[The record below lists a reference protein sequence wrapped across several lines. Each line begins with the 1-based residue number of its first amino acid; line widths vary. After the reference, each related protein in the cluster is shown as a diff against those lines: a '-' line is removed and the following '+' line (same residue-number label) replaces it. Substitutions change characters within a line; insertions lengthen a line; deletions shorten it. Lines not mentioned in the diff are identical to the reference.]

1 MQWTIGKCWYEVT
14 TMVNI
19 VNSKDQDQFSTTK
32 YLIKIDYSV
41 KGIVSD
47 FDIIG
52 ALFGQTEG
60 LLNDLELRELQK
72 TGRIGR
78 IQVQQNKSEK
88 GISKGQILIPS
99 SLDRVETAILAAT
112 IESVDRVGPCSAQM
126 KLMKIE
132 DIREDKR
139 KKIMDRATELLQQW
153 EQNTP
158 LKEEVGETILT
169 KLRTGELVLF
179 GSEKLPAGEDVESAQ
194 QIIICE
200 GAADVKAL
208 MRAGFKN
215 AIATQG
221 TSVPKTIIELSKKK
235 STIAFVDN
243 DRGGQMILN
252 ELLQVADIDYIAQ
265 PAIRGEMVEDLTRK
279 EIIKYLK
286 NKVTLQEFLMN
297 RDRDKKYNG
306 SKINHRDNSKRNYT
320 SRNKNSRSDNNY
332 SRTDKRRR
340 NQFPTK
346 SKFPKSRKP
355 VQKREEPIPVEPVDP
370 IIVEQMKS
378 MLASNEALGLDTD
391 QKELFRVGN
400 TQVYS
405 TLDNTKNTS
414 ILILDGV
421 VSQRLLDKASQCGV
435 KKIFAVNYNKNLD
448 KKSVKDVKLLL
459 FKDYLS

>member
-1 MQWTIGKCWYEVT
+1 
-14 TMVNI
+14 MVNI
-19 VNSKDQDQFSTTK
+19 VDSKDQDQFTTTK
-32 YLIKIDYSV
+32 YIIKIDYNV

-72 TGRIGR
+72 SGRIGR
-78 IQVQQNKSEK
+78 IQVQQNKAEK

-126 KLMKIE
+126 QLVQIQ

-158 LKEEVGETILT
+158 LKEEVGESILS
-169 KLRTGELVLF
+169 KLRTGELVHY
-179 GSEKLPAGEDVESAQ
+179 GPEELPAGEDVESSQ

-243 DRGGQMILN
+243 DRGGQMILE

-286 NKVTLQEFLMN
+286 NKVTLQEYLIN
-297 RDRDKKYNG
+297 KDKEIKQNG
-306 SKINHRDNSKRNYT
+306 NDHNHRNDSKRDYGSRT
-320 SRNKNSRSDNNY
+320 KSSRNDGQH

-340 NQFPTK
+340 SQFPSSK
-346 SKFPKSRKP
+346 SKFPSKTRKP
-355 VQKREEPIPVEPVDP
+355 PTRRDSIPKDNVDP
-370 IIVEQMKS
+370 AIIEQIKS
-378 MLASNEALGLDTD
+378 ILATNEALGLDGD
-391 QKELFRVGN
+391 KKELFRVGN
-400 TQVYS
+400 TKVYS
-405 TLDNTKNTS
+405 TIDATESLS
-414 ILILDGV
+414 VLILDGV
-421 VSQRLLDKASQCGV
+421 VSQRLLDKASERGV
-435 KKIFAVNYNKNLD
+435 KSIFAVNYVKNLD
-448 KKSVKDVKLLL
+448 MEKHQNVKLYL
-459 FKDYLS
+459 FRDYV

>member
-1 MQWTIGKCWYEVT
+1 
-14 TMVNI
+14 MVNI

-32 YLIKIDYSV
+32 YIIKIDYSV

-60 LLNDLELRELQK
+60 LLNDLELREMQK

-126 KLMKIE
+126 KLLKIE

-153 EQNTP
+153 EQDTP

-169 KLRTGELVLF
+169 KLRTGELIQY
-179 GSEKLPAGEDVESAQ
+179 GPENLPAGEDVETAQ

-243 DRGGQMILN
+243 DRGGEMILN
-252 ELLQVADIDYIAQ
+252 ELLQVADMDYIAQ

-297 RDRDKKYNG
+297 RDKEKKSYDNHNNDKN
-306 SKINHRDNSKRNYT
+306 DSKRDSSSRT
-320 SRNKNSRSDNNY
+320 KSSRNGTNSTRV
-332 SRTDKRRR
+332 DKRRTSR
-340 NQFPTK
+340 DPTSK
-346 SKFPKSRKP
+346 SKFTPKSRRSAPKSDP
-355 VQKREEPIPVEPVDP
+355 VPIEPVDP
-370 IIVEQMKS
+370 VVIEQMKS
-378 MLASNEALGLDTD
+378 ILATNEALGLDTS
-391 QKELFRVGN
+391 KNELFRVGN

-405 TLDNTKNTS
+405 TLENTENTDT
-414 ILILDGV
+414 LILDGV
-421 VSQRLLDKASQCGV
+421 VSQRLLDKASENGV
-435 KKIFAVNYNKNLD
+435 KTIFAVNYNKNLD
-448 KKSVKDVKLLL
+448 AKTKRNVKLHL

>member
-1 MQWTIGKCWYEVT
+1 
-14 TMVNI
+14 MVNI
-19 VNSKDQDQFSTTK
+19 VDSKDQDQFTTTK
-32 YLIKIDYSV
+32 YIIKIDYNV
-41 KGIVSD
+41 KGLVSD

-78 IQVQQNKSEK
+78 IQVQQNKSQK

-126 KLMKIE
+126 QLMKIE

-139 KKIMDRATELLQQW
+139 KKIMDRATELLRDW

-158 LKEEVGETILT
+158 LKEEVGENILT
-169 KLRTGELVLF
+169 KLRTGELIHF
-179 GSEKLPAGEDVESAQ
+179 GNDKLPAGEDVETAQ

-243 DRGGQMILN
+243 DRGGQMILD

-297 RDRDKKYNG
+297 RDKAKKHNG
-306 SKINHRDNSKRNYT
+306 NGHNHKNYPKREYT
-320 SRNKNSRSDNNY
+320 SRSKSSRDGP
-332 SRTDKRRR
+332 RDKRRR
-340 NQFPTK
+340 SSFPTSK
-346 SKFPKSRKP
+346 SKYGSKSRRP
-355 VQKREEPIPVEPVDP
+355 DTPRREPTPKEPVDP
-370 IIVEQMKS
+370 AVIEQMKS
-378 MLASNEALGLDTD
+378 ILASNEALGLSSD
-391 QKELFRVGN
+391 QKEVFRVGN
-400 TQVYS
+400 TKVYT
-405 TLDNTKNTS
+405 TLDENDQVP

-421 VSQRLLDKASQCGV
+421 VSQRLLDKAAERGV
-435 KKIFAVNYNKNLD
+435 KTIFAVNYTKNLD
-448 KKSVKDVKLLL
+448 TKASKHIKLHL
-459 FKDYLS
+459 FQDYL

>member
-1 MQWTIGKCWYEVT
+1 
-14 TMVNI
+14 MVNI
-19 VNSKDQDQFSTTK
+19 VNSKDNDQFSTTK

-126 KLMKIE
+126 KLMQIQ

-169 KLRTGELVLF
+169 KLRTGELILF
-179 GSEKLPAGEDVESAQ
+179 GPEKLPAGEDVESAQ

-235 STIAFVDN
+235 STIAFLDR
-243 DRGGQMILN
+243 DRGGEMILN
-252 ELLQVADIDYIAQ
+252 ELLQVADMDYIAQ

-286 NKVTLQEFLMN
+286 NKVTLQEFLLN
-297 RDRDKKYNG
+297 RDKKSNG
-306 SKINHRDNSKRNYT
+306 KRYSGRSDSRRNFS
-320 SRNKNSRSDNNY
+320 SRNKNSRNSSSY
-332 SRTDKRRR
+332 SRTDKRRSDR
-340 NQFPTK
+340 GSSNKP
-346 SKFPKSRKP
+346 KFTPKSRRPAPKSEP
-355 VQKREEPIPVEPVDP
+355 VPIEPVDP
-370 IIVEQMKS
+370 AIVEQMKS
-378 MLASNEALGLDTD
+378 ILATNEALGLDSSK
-391 QKELFRVGN
+391 KEVFRVGN
-400 TQVYS
+400 TQVY
-405 TLDNTKNTS
+405 TILEKTKNAD

-421 VSQRLLDKASQCGV
+421 VSQRLLDKASESGI
-435 KKIFAVNYNKNLD
+435 KRIFAVNYNKNLD
-448 KKSVKDVKLLL
+448 EKSKRNVKLHL

>member
-1 MQWTIGKCWYEVT
+1 MT
-14 TMVNI
+14 NI
-19 VNSKDQDQFSTTK
+19 DNSNDQFSTTK
-32 YLIKIDYSV
+32 YIIKIDYNV
-41 KGIVSD
+41 KGVISD
-47 FDIIG
+47 FDLIG

-153 EQNTP
+153 EQDTP

-169 KLRTGELVLF
+169 KLRTGELVEY

-297 RDRDKKYNG
+297 RDKKGNG
-306 SKINHRDNSKRNYT
+306 EPQNHKNDSKRVSSARSRTPT
-320 SRNKNSRSDNNY
+320 SRNGQVSRP
-332 SRTDKRRR
+332 DKRKRTTTPVDKPKFSKTRR
-340 NQFPTK
+340 QSPRSEPT
-346 SKFPKSRKP
+346 
-355 VQKREEPIPVEPVDP
+355 PVEPVAP
-370 IIVEQMKS
+370 ELLEQMKS
-378 MLASNEALGLDTD
+378 ILASNEALGLDSN

-405 TLDNTKNTS
+405 TLENTENTS
-414 ILILDGV
+414 TLILDGV
-421 VSQRLLDKASQCGV
+421 VSQRLLDKASECGV
-435 KKIFAVNYNKNLD
+435 KTIFAVNYNKNLD
-448 KKSVKDVKLLL
+448 KKTNKDVSLRL
-459 FKDYLS
+459 FNDYVS

>member
-1 MQWTIGKCWYEVT
+1 
-14 TMVNI
+14 MVNI
-19 VNSKDQDQFSTTK
+19 VNSKDNDQFSTTK
-32 YLIKIDYSV
+32 YIIKIDYSV

-126 KLMKIE
+126 KLMQIQ

-169 KLRTGELVLF
+169 KLRTGELVLY
-179 GSEKLPAGEDVESAQ
+179 GPEKLPAGEDVETAQ

-252 ELLQVADIDYIAQ
+252 ELLQVADMDYIAQ

-297 RDRDKKYNG
+297 RDKNKKSSGSHFNGKSDSRRDF
-306 SKINHRDNSKRNYT
+306 SSRNRT
-320 SRNKNSRSDNNY
+320 SRNGPSSSRPE
-332 SRTDKRRR
+332 KRRSTR
-340 NQFPTK
+340 DPSSK
-346 SKFPKSRKP
+346 SKFTPKSRRPTPKSAPKP
-355 VQKREEPIPVEPVDP
+355 IEPVDP
-370 IIVEQMKS
+370 AVIEQMKS
-378 MLASNEALGLDTD
+378 ILATNEALGLDTSK
-391 QKELFRVGN
+391 KELFRVGN
-400 TQVYS
+400 TQVYT
-405 TLDNTKNTS
+405 TLDKTENTDV
-414 ILILDGV
+414 LILDGV
-421 VSQRLLDKASQCGV
+421 VSQRLLDKASENGV
-435 KKIFAVNYNKNLD
+435 KTIFAVNYNKNLD
-448 KKSVKDVKLLL
+448 AKSKRNVKLHL

>member
-1 MQWTIGKCWYEVT
+1 
-14 TMVNI
+14 MVNI
-19 VNSKDQDQFSTTK
+19 VDSKDQDQFTTTK
-32 YLIKIDYSV
+32 YIIKIDYKV

-88 GISKGQILIPS
+88 GSSKGQILIPS

-126 KLMKIE
+126 QLMKIE

-139 KKIMDRATELLQQW
+139 KKIMERATALLADW

-169 KLRTGELVLF
+169 KLRTGELIHF
-179 GSEKLPAGEDVESAQ
+179 GSDKLPAGEDVETAQ

-243 DRGGQMILN
+243 DRGGQMILD

-297 RDRDKKYNG
+297 RDKAKKSNGNSNHYRNGAKRDYSSKHRSSRDG
-306 SKINHRDNSKRNYT
+306 SR
-320 SRNKNSRSDNNY
+320 
-332 SRTDKRRR
+332 DKRRR
-340 NQFPTK
+340 NTFPS
-346 SKFPKSRKP
+346 SKPKYGSKSRKTDSPRREP
-355 VQKREEPIPVEPVDP
+355 VSKEPVDP
-370 IIVEQMKS
+370 AVVEQMQS
-378 MLASNEALGLDTD
+378 ILASNEALGLDAK
-391 QKELFRVGN
+391 QKEIFRVGN
-400 TQVYS
+400 TKVYT
-405 TLDNTKNTS
+405 TLDENDKAS

-421 VSQRLLDKASQCGV
+421 VSQRLLDKAAERGV
-435 KKIFAVNYNKNLD
+435 KSIFAVNYIKNLNTEA
-448 KKSVKDVKLLL
+448 SKDVKLHL
-459 FKDYLS
+459 FRDYL

>member
-1 MQWTIGKCWYEVT
+1 
-14 TMVNI
+14 MVNI
-19 VNSKDQDQFSTTK
+19 VNSKDNDQFSTTK

-126 KLMKIE
+126 KLMQIQ

-169 KLRTGELVLF
+169 KLRTGELIQY
-179 GSEKLPAGEDVESAQ
+179 GPEKLPAGEDVETAQ

-252 ELLQVADIDYIAQ
+252 ELLQVADMDYIAQ

-297 RDRDKKYNG
+297 RDKKSNG
-306 SKINHRDNSKRNYT
+306 KHYSGRSDSKRDFS
-320 SRNKNSRSDNNY
+320 SRNKNSRNSSSY
-332 SRTDKRRR
+332 SRTDKRRSDR
-340 NQFPTK
+340 GSSNKP
-346 SKFPKSRKP
+346 KFTPKSRRPAPKS
-355 VQKREEPIPVEPVDP
+355 EPAPIEPVDP
-370 IIVEQMKS
+370 AVVEQMKS
-378 MLASNEALGLDTD
+378 ILATNEALGLDSTK
-391 QKELFRVGN
+391 KEVFRVGN
-400 TQVYS
+400 TQVYT
-405 TLDNTKNTS
+405 TLEKTENTD

-421 VSQRLLDKASQCGV
+421 VSQRLLDKASESGV
-435 KKIFAVNYNKNLD
+435 KRIFAVNYNKNLD
-448 KKSVKDVKLLL
+448 EKSKRNVKLHL
-459 FKDYLS
+459 FKDYIS

>member
-1 MQWTIGKCWYEVT
+1 
-14 TMVNI
+14 MVNI
-19 VNSKDQDQFSTTK
+19 VNSKDNDQFSTTK
-32 YLIKIDYSV
+32 YIIKIDYSV

-126 KLMKIE
+126 KLVKIE

-153 EQNTP
+153 EQDTP

-169 KLRTGELVLF
+169 KLRTGELVQY
-179 GSEKLPAGEDVESAQ
+179 GPENLPAGEDVETAQ

-252 ELLQVADIDYIAQ
+252 ELLQVADMDYIAQ

-286 NKVTLQEFLMN
+286 NKVTLQEYLIN
-297 RDRDKKYNG
+297 RDKDNKSNG
-306 SKINHRDNSKRNYT
+306 NHHNGKSDSKRDFS
-320 SRNKNSRSDNNY
+320 SRNKSSRSGTTTN
-332 SRTDKRRR
+332 RVDKRRSTR
-340 NQFPTK
+340 DSPSK
-346 SKFPKSRKP
+346 SKFTPKSRRSAPKSDTT
-355 VQKREEPIPVEPVDP
+355 PIEPVDP
-370 IIVEQMKS
+370 AVIEQMKS
-378 MLASNEALGLDTD
+378 ILATNEALGLDTSK
-391 QKELFRVGN
+391 KELFRVGN
-400 TQVYS
+400 TQVYT
-405 TLDNTKNTS
+405 TLENTANTDT
-414 ILILDGV
+414 LILDGV
-421 VSQRLLDKASQCGV
+421 VSQRLLDKASENGV
-435 KKIFAVNYNKNLD
+435 KTIFAVNYNKNLD
-448 KKSVKDVKLLL
+448 AKTKRNVKLHL

>member
-1 MQWTIGKCWYEVT
+1 
-14 TMVNI
+14 MVNI
-19 VNSKDQDQFSTTK
+19 IDSKDQDQFTTTK
-32 YLIKIDYSV
+32 YIIKIDYNI

-72 TGRIGR
+72 AGRIGR
-78 IQVQQNKSEK
+78 IQVQQNKAEK

-126 KLMKIE
+126 QLVQIQ

-139 KKIMDRATELLQQW
+139 KHIMDRATELLQQW
-153 EQNTP
+153 EQDTP
-158 LKEEVGETILT
+158 LKEEVGESILS
-169 KLRTGELVLF
+169 KLRTGELIQY
-179 GSEKLPAGEDVESAQ
+179 GPEELPAGEDVETAQ

-221 TSVPKTIIELSKKK
+221 TSVPKTIIDLSKKK

-279 EIIKYLK
+279 EIIKYLQ
-286 NKVTLQEFLMN
+286 NKVTLQEFLIN
-297 RDRDKKYNG
+297 QEKDKKQNG
-306 SKINHRDNSKRNYT
+306 NDLNHKNDGKREY
-320 SRNKNSRSDNNY
+320 SSRSKTNRNEGA
-332 SRTDKRRR
+332 SKTDKRRR
-340 NQFPTK
+340 NQFPSTK
-346 SKFPKSRKP
+346 PRFGSKSRKSAE
-355 VQKREEPIPVEPVDP
+355 RTEPVEKDLVDP
-370 IIVEQMKS
+370 EIIEQMKS
-378 MLASNEALGLDTD
+378 ILASNEALGLDAEK
-391 QKELFRVGN
+391 KELFRVGN
-400 TQVYS
+400 TLVYS
-405 TLDNTKNTS
+405 TLESSTNTTT
-414 ILILDGV
+414 LILDGV
-421 VSQRLLDKASQCGV
+421 VSQRLLDKASECGV
-435 KKIFAVNYNKNLD
+435 KAIFAVNYNKNLD
-448 KKSVKDVKLLL
+448 TKSLKNLKLYL
-459 FKDYLS
+459 FKDYIG